1 MAKMS
6 RAYRVLSLTA
16 IATFLV
22 SLDLSIVVVA
32 RGEIEDTFG
41 HDQANVL
48 AWVFS
53 AYSIAYAAGLLT
65 AGRFADVF
73 GRKRAFLRGLTIFSI
88 GSVLCGFAP
97 TAWMLVLA
105 RVIQAIGGAQLTPAS
120 IALVLPEFPVE
131 KRTQAIAIWG
141 SVGGLAAA
149 IGPSAGGVLVDW
161 WGWRSLFFINV
172 PFCIF
177 TVLMGRKILRESKD
191 ENAQRKVDYPS
202 VLFGFTGV
210 ALVVLAIS
218 QSEEWGFVDIRSGVA
233 FIIGLMLIGGFI
245 RRCQTVDSP
254 LLDLSLFKLPFVV
267 ASNLSGVLFSVGF
280 IGMWLLNTTWLQEV
294 WDYSVVRSGLA
305 TFPGPAM
312 AAFVAPFAGKYA
324 TKLGH
329 ARVLFVGAVM
339 LSFGTFMLS
348 IFMTTEP
355 NYVAHYLPWMVVT
368 GIGVGLSISTLSSS
382 ATAFLP
388 PSEFA
393 MGSALNTT
401 TRQIG
406 TALGSAIAL
415 TVAAPAF
422 KQVYELG
429 IRAKDAATSGSPLVW
444 AEETAKLDLSA
455 YHTAW
460 IINGVVYLAAG
471 ILMIVIYRKPT
482 DAQMISAG
490 AKVKFED

>member
-1 MAKMS
+1 VVKIS
-6 RAYRVLSLTA
+6 RPYQVLSLTA

-22 SLDLSIVVVA
+22 SLDVSIVVVA
-32 RGEIEDTFG
+32 RGEIEETFG
-41 HDQANVL
+41 RDQANIL
-48 AWVFS
+48 TWVFS

-73 GRKRAFLRGLTIFSI
+73 GRKRSFLRGLIIFSI

-97 TAWMLVLA
+97 SAITLVLA
-105 RVIQAIGGAQLTPAS
+105 RVVQAIGGAQLTPAS

-149 IGPSAGGVLVDW
+149 IGPSAGGVMVEW
-161 WGWRSLFFINV
+161 WGWRSLFFVNI
-172 PFCIF
+172 PFCLF
-177 TVLMGRKILRESKD
+177 TVLVGRKILHESKD

-202 VLFGFTGV
+202 VVLGFSGV

-218 QSEEWGFVDIRSGVA
+218 QSEQWGFVDIRSGIAMVV
-233 FIIGLMLIGGFI
+233 GLILIGGFI
-245 RRCQTVDSP
+245 RRCQVTESP

-305 TFPGPAM
+305 TFAGPAT
-312 AAFVAPFAGKYA
+312 AAFIAPFAGKYA
-324 TKLGH
+324 MKWGH
-329 ARVLFVGAVM
+329 ARVLFAGSVM
-339 LSFGTFMLS
+339 LSFGTLMMTNL
-348 IFMTTEP
+348 ITTEP
-355 NYVAHYLPWMVVT
+355 NFVTHYLPWMLVT
-368 GIGVGLSISTLSSS
+368 GMGVGLCISTLSSA

-388 PSEFA
+388 PAKFA

-422 KQVYELG
+422 KQVYSLG
-429 IRAKDAATSGSPLVW
+429 QRAQDAAASGSPLVW
-444 AEETAKLDLSA
+444 VDEIAKLDLSA

-460 IINGVVYLAAG
+460 NINGVLYIVAG
-471 ILMIVIYRKPT
+471 ILMILIYRKPT
-482 DAQMISAG
+482 DAQLASAG
-490 AKVKFED
+490 AKVTFED

>member
-1 MAKMS
+1 MAKLS
-6 RAYRVLSLTA
+6 RPYQVLSLTA

-22 SLDLSIVVVA
+22 SLDVSIVVVA
-32 RGEIEDTFG
+32 RGKIEETFG
-41 HDQANVL
+41 HDQANIL

-73 GRKRAFLRGLTIFSI
+73 GRKRSFLRGLIIFSV

-97 TAWMLVLA
+97 SAMTLVLA
-105 RVIQAIGGAQLTPAS
+105 RVIQAVGGAQLTPAS

-161 WGWRSLFFINV
+161 WGWRSLFFVNV

-177 TVLMGRKILRESKD
+177 TVLVGRKILHESKD
-191 ENAQRKVDYPS
+191 ENAHRKVDYPS
-202 VLFGFTGV
+202 VLLGFSGV
-210 ALVVLAIS
+210 ALIVLAIS
-218 QSEEWGFVDIRSGVA
+218 QSEEWGFIDARSGIAMGLGLVLVA
-233 FIIGLMLIGGFI
+233 GFV
-245 RRCQTVDSP
+245 RRCQVAQSP

-267 ASNLSGVLFSVGF
+267 AANLSGVLFSVGF
-280 IGMWLLNTTWLQEV
+280 IGMWLLNTTWLQQV
-294 WDYSVVRSGLA
+294 WNYSVVKSGLA
-305 TFPGPAM
+305 TFAGPAM
-312 AAFVAPFAGKYA
+312 AAFIAPFAGKYA
-324 TKLGH
+324 MRWGH
-329 ARVLFVGAVM
+329 ARVLFLGSIL
-339 LSFGTFMLS
+339 LSFGTLMMTNF
-348 IFMTTEP
+348 ITTEP
-355 NYVAHYLPWMVVT
+355 SFVTHYLPWMLLT
-368 GIGVGLSISTLSSS
+368 GMGVGLCISTLSSA

-388 PSEFA
+388 PTKFA

-406 TALGSAIAL
+406 TALGSAVSL

-422 KQVYELG
+422 KQIYSLSV
-429 IRAKDAATSGSPLVW
+429 RAKEAASSGNPLVW
-444 AEETAKLDLSA
+444 TTETAKLDLSA

-460 IINGVVYLAAG
+460 NINGVVYLVAG
-471 ILMIVIYRKPT
+471 ILMILIYRKPT
-482 DAQMISAG
+482 DAQLVTAG
-490 AKVKFED
+490 AKVTFED

>member
-1 MAKMS
+1 MS

-32 RGEIEDTFG
+32 RGEIEETFG
-41 HDQANVL
+41 HDQANIL

-97 TAWMLVLA
+97 SAWMLVLA

-149 IGPSAGGVLVDW
+149 IGPSAGGVLVEW

-202 VLFGFTGV
+202 VLFGFSGV

-233 FIIGLMLIGGFI
+233 FVIGLMLIGGFI

-429 IRAKDAATSGSPLVW
+429 IRAKDAATTGSPLVW

-460 IINGVVYLAAG
+460 IINGVVYFAAG

-482 DAQMISAG
+482 NAQMISAG

>member
-1 MAKMS
+1 
-6 RAYRVLSLTA
+6 
-16 IATFLV
+16 
-22 SLDLSIVVVA
+22 
-32 RGEIEDTFG
+32 
-41 HDQANVL
+41 
-48 AWVFS
+48 
-53 AYSIAYAAGLLT
+53 
-65 AGRFADVF
+65 
-73 GRKRAFLRGLTIFSI
+73 
-88 GSVLCGFAP
+88 
-97 TAWMLVLA
+97 
-105 RVIQAIGGAQLTPAS
+105 
-120 IALVLPEFPVE
+120 
-131 KRTQAIAIWG
+131 
-141 SVGGLAAA
+141 
-149 IGPSAGGVLVDW
+149 
-161 WGWRSLFFINV
+161 
-172 PFCIF
+172 
-177 TVLMGRKILRESKD
+177 
-191 ENAQRKVDYPS
+191 
-202 VLFGFTGV
+202 
-210 ALVVLAIS
+210 
-218 QSEEWGFVDIRSGVA
+218 
-233 FIIGLMLIGGFI
+233 MLIGGFI

-312 AAFVAPFAGKYA
+312 AALVAPFAGKYA

-339 LSFGTFMLS
+339 LSFGTFMLA

-429 IRAKDAATSGSPLVW
+429 IRAKDAATTGSPLVW

-460 IINGVVYLAAG
+460 IINGVVYFAAG

-482 DAQMISAG
+482 NAQMISAG
-490 AKVKFED
+490 SKITFED